1 MYFVFEELPSIITQ
15 ATQSQ
20 IQEWKNNSVVKRCYS
35 NLFKKIKQDQSTT
48 YMSKIL
54 EKLRKENRSPSKIQI
69 AYTISV
75 CETYLYP
82 YNPII
87 QMNEGTVKPKIT
99 KNLVSFNFQFCI
111 NVKMLKL
118 S

>member
-1 MYFVFEELPSIITQ
+1 MYSVFEELPSINTQ
-15 ATQSQ
+15 MTPSQ
-20 IQEWKNNSVVKRCYS
+20 IQEWKNNSVVKRCYY
-35 NLFKKIKQDQSTT
+35 NLFKKIKQDQPTT

-75 CETYLYP
+75 CETYLCP
-82 YNPII
+82 HNQII
-87 QMNEGTVKPKIT
+87 QMNEGIINSKIT